1 MLDKQKI
8 IKFSILS
15 IILLTFIINLTN
27 LSYVKY
33 YYKYYGAYNEQ
44 LFSAFNDYKYTPK
57 NNVTEDDYKNLCL
70 TLQPRSFYSNYNKLS
85 DWSGLLIVFSVIA
98 IYINHRIKIFS
109 KKYKN
114 ILIVILLVSF
124 VMYFYVGLI
133 EVSYEYYANHCEKYL
148 L

>member
-8 IKFSILS
+8 VKFSILS
-15 IILLTFIINLTN
+15 IILLTFIINLAN
-27 LSYVKY
+27 LLYVKY
-33 YYKYYGAYNEQ
+33 YYNHYGAYNQQ

-57 NNVTEDDYKNLCL
+57 NNITENDYKTLCL
-70 TLQPRSFYSNYNKLS
+70 SLQPRSFYSNYNKLS
-85 DWSGLLIVFSVIA
+85 DWSGLLMIFSIIA
-98 IYINHRIKIFS
+98 IYISHKNKIFP

-114 ILIVILLVSF
+114 ILIVIFLISF
-124 VMYFYVGLI
+124 VVYFYVGLI